1 MPGEGACGLGG
12 FGAWGK
18 KRDGLFIG
26 GNGKMRNKKA
36 IVLS

>member
-1 MPGEGACGLGG
+1 MPGEGERGV
-12 FGAWGK
+12 WGK
-18 KRDGLFIG
+18 KRDGLFIIG